1 MSWLLWTRLDLAAAE
16 RVHCSARWALVSHN
30 AWETADSQGRFAL
43 APRDRTLTRSQ
54 VPIYSVRRG
63 ATSCSAA
70 PPAVDVGR
78 RFPAAPLPAPVSAR
92 SAADVGR
99 PLCARP
105 ARRAAETLRPRAS
118 TSGFD
123 GNEAS
128 AAEVHE
134 ALPGSSSRAA
144 CAALASGTFH
154 RSDACGFAPIAA
166 VAARNPRMNLLP
178 LALLPCCE

>member
-16 RVHCSARWALVSHN
+16 RVHCSSRWALVSRD
-30 AWETADSQGRFAL
+30 AWETSDSQGRFVL

-54 VPIYSVRRG
+54 VPICSVRRG

-99 PLCARP
+99 PPCARP
-105 ARRAAETLRPRAS
+105 AVEALRSRAA
-118 TSGFD
+118 TSGCD
-123 GNEAS
+123 GNAAS

-134 ALPGSSSRAA
+134 ALLGSSGRAL
-144 CAALASGTFH
+144 CAALASGALVNA
-154 RSDACGFAPIAA
+154 RYRQRIDAGIQADSASSI
-166 VAARNPRMNLLP
+166 
-178 LALLPCCE
+178 